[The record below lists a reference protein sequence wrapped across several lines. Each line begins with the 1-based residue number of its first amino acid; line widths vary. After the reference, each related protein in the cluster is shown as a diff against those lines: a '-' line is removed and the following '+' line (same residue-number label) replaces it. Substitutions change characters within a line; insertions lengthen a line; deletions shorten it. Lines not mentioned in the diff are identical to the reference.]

1 MQQKEVAFT
10 ERDVAEIIYQILLGI
25 NYIHNSQMMH
35 RDMKLENVMI
45 DIVELNEDE
54 SQMICK
60 ITDFGFACMMDPA
73 RRSSLS
79 IGTPIYMAPEVLNRA
94 YDVKADIWSVGV
106 IAYIMLTGKQPFE
119 GKDGDQNDLFT
130 SIRYKSPDYEV
141 LEKYNDDGMQVINFI
156 QKCLNKN
163 PKTRWDAEE
172 LLAHKW
178 FRTHVIDQQVPDD
191 QLVEARLNLLTFK
204 QSSLFQSSIIAFL
217 VGLKTGKE
225 EQERMSKIFK

>member
-1 MQQKEVAFT
+1 
-10 ERDVAEIIYQILLGI
+10 
-25 NYIHNSQMMH
+25 MMH

-45 DIVELNEDE
+45 DIVEVTKDE
-54 SQMICK
+54 SQMVCK

-79 IGTPIYMAPEVLNRA
+79 IGTPIYMAPEVLNKA

-106 IAYIMLTGKQPFE
+106 IAYIMLTGKQPFV

-130 SIRYKSPDYEV
+130 KIRYFSPDYEE
-141 LEKYNDDGMQVINFI
+141 LERYNDDGMQVTDFI
-156 QKCLNKN
+156 KKCLNRN
-163 PKTRWDAEE
+163 PKQRWDAEE

-178 FRTHVIDQQVPDD
+178 FGTHVIDQHIPEEH
-191 QLVEARLNLLTFK
+191 LVSAKLNLLTFK